1 MAALL
6 KPQELNWATPPWRC
20 DLQTRL
26 LNLLLTALCAVALL
40 RTWLVATL
48 IVLLPL

>member
-6 KPQELNWATPPWRC
+6 KPQELDWATQPWRC
-20 DLQTRL
+20 DLQARL
-26 LNLLLTALCAVALL
+26 LSLLLPALCAVAPL
-40 RTWLVATL
+40 RTWLVAAF